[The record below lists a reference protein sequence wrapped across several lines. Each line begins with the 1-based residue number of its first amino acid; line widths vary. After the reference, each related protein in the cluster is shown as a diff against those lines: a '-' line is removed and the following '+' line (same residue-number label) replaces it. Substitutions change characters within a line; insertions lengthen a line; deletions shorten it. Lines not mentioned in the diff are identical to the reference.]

1 MYLQNLVRADFQPL
15 ISDTHM
21 DALAGLLLVVM
32 GLGGMAA
39 VAFIADALTNKE
51 DYDDFTF

>member
-1 MYLQNLVRADFQPL
+1 
-15 ISDTHM
+15 M

-39 VAFIADALTNKE
+39 VAFIADAFANKG
-51 DYDDFTF
+51 DSDDFIF

>member
-1 MYLQNLVRADFQPL
+1 MAQVCGRICKLY
-15 ISDTHM
+15 M

>member
-1 MYLQNLVRADFQPL
+1 MAQTCWRICKFY
-15 ISDTHM
+15 M

-51 DYDDFTF
+51 NYDDFTF

>member
-1 MYLQNLVRADFQPL
+1 
-15 ISDTHM
+15 M
-21 DALAGLLLVVM
+21 DALAGLLLAIM

-39 VAFIADALTNKE
+39 VALIADALVNKE

>member
-1 MYLQNLVRADFQPL
+1 MAQVCGRICKLY
-15 ISDTHM
+15 M

-39 VAFIADALTNKE
+39 VALIADALVNKG